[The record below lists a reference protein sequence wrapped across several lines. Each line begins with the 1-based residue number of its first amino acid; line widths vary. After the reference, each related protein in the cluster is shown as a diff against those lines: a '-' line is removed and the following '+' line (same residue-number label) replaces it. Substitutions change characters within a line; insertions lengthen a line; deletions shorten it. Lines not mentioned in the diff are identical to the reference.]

1 MADNTPSPKPQVSR
15 ARLHKLA
22 RDSGVL
28 GSLDFFARL
37 DRPTTGQAIDD
48 TARVNRV
55 IDALRGG
62 LREVMSRN
70 STLYGWHVQAMF
82 LEMVA
87 ALGDVV
93 LLKEEDQGT
102 VFFEGTMIK
111 VPDYRVVTGG
121 GDRLLVEAKNCRTK
135 RPAGPFSISAGELTG
150 LRRYAELDGTARLK
164 LAIYWSHWNLWTLI
178 DPAVLA
184 ISGERAHVSLPVA
197 LKANEM
203 ATLGDVMVGTRT
215 PLSLTLFADPK
226 TSAPGNR
233 RDGYPMTIARVEMRC
248 AGKLLETKEERRLA
262 LFFMLYGPWKTRDR
276 AEVTEDKIQS
286 VTFDASPDVPDEN
299 VGFDNLGFMSS
310 LFSSYFNSATLSEDM
325 TVRALGTTSP
335 AGFVGALIPESYH
348 SERLP
353 LWRFVLK
360 PADKAP

>member
-1 MADNTPSPKPQVSR
+1 MAEKTGSDKPETSR
-15 ARLHKLA
+15 ARLQKLA

-37 DRPTTGQAIDD
+37 DRPTTGQTIGDA
-48 TARVNRV
+48 ARVNRV
-55 IDALRGG
+55 IESLRGG
-62 LREVMSRN
+62 LREVMGRQ

-102 VFFEGTMIK
+102 VYFEGTMIK
-111 VPDYRVVTGG
+111 VPDYRIVTAG
-121 GDRLLVEAKNCRTK
+121 GDRLLIEAKNCRTR
-135 RPAGPFSISAGELTG
+135 RPTGHFSMSAGELAG
-150 LRRYAELDGTARLK
+150 LRRYIELDGTAKLK
-164 LAIYWSHWNLWTLI
+164 LAIYWSRWTLWTLI
-178 DPAVLA
+178 DPAVLTV
-184 ISGERAHVSLPVA
+184 SGKRAQVSMPVA

-203 ATLGDVMVGTRT
+203 AALGDVMVGTKA
-215 PLSLTLFADPK
+215 PLSMTLYADPK
-226 TSAPGNR
+226 TSAPGSI

-262 LFFMLYGPWKTRDR
+262 LFLMLYGPWKSSES
-276 AEVTEDKIQS
+276 AQLTEDKIQTVS
-286 VTFDASPDVPDEN
+286 FDVSPEVPDEN

-310 LFSSYFNSATLSEDM
+310 LFASYFNSATLGEDM

-335 AGFVGALIPESYH
+335 AGYVRALIPESYR

-353 LWRFVLK
+353 IWRFVLK
-360 PADKAP
+360 ASDTPI